1 MSPQTLVFCN
11 RRRAFDERKNSSL
24 SLSRVRVQIL
34 YSPFFNF
41 SSHLCFSSI
50 EFPWNFYSR
59 GFLSFVYTFRLC
71 TFSPPPKLDRCCS
84 RLVVDSLFYILIV
97 VLKYRRTLFLLFNFR
112 QFEREREREKKMRRT
127 SFKKKILVPFCRC
140 VRPRDFCDFF
150 SLSTALSTTRRGR
163 KIRPAERDGR
173 SLSSIRVQ
181 PTKSTPK
188 RSH

>member
-1 MSPQTLVFCN
+1 M
-11 RRRAFDERKNSSL
+11 
-24 SLSRVRVQIL
+24 RVQIL

-127 SFKKKILVPFCRC
+127 SFKKKNFSLPFCRC

-150 SLSTALSTTRRGR
+150 SLSTALSTQIKEGKKFDTF
-163 KIRPAERDGR
+163 EEMDDR
-173 SLSSIRVQ
+173 S
-181 PTKSTPK
+181 P
-188 RSH
+188 

>member
-1 MSPQTLVFCN
+1 MVSFFTSPQTLVFCI

-24 SLSRVRVQIL
+24 ICLFEFKIL

-71 TFSPPPKLDRCCS
+71 TFSPPPKLDRCCWRCCS

-97 VLKYRRTLFLLFNFR
+97 VLKYRRTLFKRSSLPTIR
-112 QFEREREREKKMRRT
+112 QSDNDNLNGRERERKNEENE
-127 SFKKKILVPFCRC
+127 L
-140 VRPRDFCDFF
+140 
-150 SLSTALSTTRRGR
+150 
-163 KIRPAERDGR
+163 
-173 SLSSIRVQ
+173 
-181 PTKSTPK
+181 
-188 RSH
+188 